1 MTLARLKEEIA
12 QEDSQVLEEMQQERA
27 GEGEESSSG
36 SSEEASGSETSSE
49 YGVDPEYKQKT
60 NSAAMFD
67 FLITGVE
74 LEDQCRA
81 VIDDIAAAH
90 STSTETKRAEMQS
103 GINSWEH
110 KLKWWKELQSVFQPL
125 PLTVQPMR

>member
-1 MTLARLKEEIA
+1 MTLARLKEEIT
-12 QEDSQVLEEMQQERA
+12 QEDSQVLEEMPQERA

-36 SSEEASGSETSSE
+36 SSEEASNSETSSE
-49 YGVDPEYKQKT
+49 DGVDPEYKQET
-60 NSAAMFD
+60 SSAAMFD

-81 VIDDIAAAH
+81 VINDIAAAH

-103 GINSWEH
+103 RINSWER
-110 KLKWWKELQSVFQPL
+110 KLQRWKELQSMFQPL
-125 PLTVQPMR
+125 LLTV